1 MIGAVRPEAV
11 LLLGPTGSGK
21 TPLGR
26 FWEREGLGGRPC
38 RHFDFGER
46 LRSAAAATGCLSPAD
61 RETVR
66 RVLASGALLEDD
78 QFPIALSILSAFIQE
93 ERPGARGLLILN
105 GLPRHAGQAR
115 DAAPLVDVLAVARL
129 KAGLEVLLARIR
141 RDTGGDRAGRADDDP
156 KGVADRLRLFEE
168 RTLPLEA
175 HYRAQGIPV
184 LALEVE
190 ADMTAGQAARRLE
203 PGLLAV
209 LAGLR

>member
-1 MIGAVRPEAV
+1 MAMRPEAI

-26 FWEREGLGGRPC
+26 LWEKNGLGGRPC

-46 LRSAAAATGCLSPAD
+46 LRAAAATAGLLSPAD
-61 RETVR
+61 REAVR

-78 QFPIALSILSAFIQE
+78 QFPIALAILSAFIRE
-93 ERPGARGLLILN
+93 EKPGSSSLLILN

-115 DAAPLVDVLAVARL
+115 DVASLVDVRAVARFD
-129 KAGLEVLLARIR
+129 AGLEALLERIR
-141 RDTGGDRAGRADDDP
+141 CDTGGDRAGRTDDSPED
-156 KGVADRLRLFEE
+156 VADRLRLFED
-168 RTLPLEA
+168 RTAPLEA
-175 HYRAQGIPV
+175 HYRARGIPI
-184 LALEVE
+184 LHLEVE

-203 PGLLAV
+203 PALCAA

>member
-1 MIGAVRPEAV
+1 MIGPMRPASV

-26 FWEREGLGGRPC
+26 LWEQSGLGGRLC

-46 LRSAAAATGCLSPAD
+46 LRAAAAVPGRLSSAD

-78 QFPIALSILSAFIQE
+78 QFRIALNILSAFIRE
-93 ERPGARGLLILN
+93 ESPGACGLLILN
-105 GLPRHAGQAR
+105 GLPRHTGQAR
-115 DAAPLVDVLAVARL
+115 DVAGLVDIRAVVRL
-129 KAGLEVLLARIR
+129 TAGLEVLLERIR
-141 RDTGGDRAGRADDDP
+141 RDPGGDRAGRADDDP
-156 KGVADRLRLFEE
+156 GAVADRLRSFED

-175 HYRAQGIPV
+175 HYRARGVPI
-184 LALEVE
+184 LRLEVE
-190 ADMTAGQAARRLE
+190 PDMTARRAADRLE